1 MKHILYISFY
11 FILVNLLI
19 FQINGKIL
27 KKSEND
33 EIIKSNLRSG
43 SSNSLNQIY
52 EEKHEKKHA
61 LSHNSYDKTKNNENH
76 KFFDKDKEVS
86 ISNLKNVSQT
96 NVKNALRNFG
106 VSENIFLQENKLGE
120 EGKLINH
127 ITNDDENKEKYIKGE
142 EENREED
149 PEEKAAREKQE
160 AEEKAAREKQE
171 AEEKAAREKQE
182 AEEKAARERQVAEKA
197 ARERQEAEKAAREK
211 QEAEEK
217 AAREKQEAE
226 EKAARERQEA
236 EEKAAREK
244 QEAEEKAARERQV
257 AEKAA
262 REKQEAEEKAA
273 REKQEAEEKAA
284 REKQEAEEKAARERQ
299 VAEKAARE
307 RQEAEKAAREKQE
320 AEEKAAREKQEAEE
334 KAAREKQEAEEKAA
348 RERQVAEKAAREK
361 QEAEEKAAREKQE
374 AEEKAARERQ
384 EVEKA
389 ARERQEA
396 EEKAAREKQEAEE
409 KAAREREEAPKRA
422 LAEQRSAFERIDSMK
437 QKLEGEKE
445 HGDVLAEDLYGRL
458 EIPVIEL
465 PSENEGGY
473 YIQHQSSLPQDNRG
487 NSRDSK
493 EISIIEKT
501 NRESITTNVEG
512 RRDIHK
518 GHLEEK
524 KDGSIKPE
532 QKEDKSADVQ
542 NHALE
547 TVNILDIKDF
557 QISEYEDEISAEYD
571 DSLIDEEEDD
581 EDLDQ
586 FKPIVQYDNFQ
597 DEENIGIYKELED
610 LIEKN
615 ENLDDLDEGIEKSS
629 EELSEE
635 KKKKGKKYEKTKD
648 TNFKP
653 NDKSLYDEHIKKY
666 KNVKQINKEKE
677 KFIKSLFHIFDG
689 DNEILQIVDELS
701 EDITKYFMKL

>member
-149 PEEKAAREKQE
+149 PEEKAARE
-160 AEEKAAREKQE
+160 R
-171 AEEKAAREKQE
+171 
-182 AEEKAARERQVAEKA
+182 
-197 ARERQEAEKAAREK
+197 
-211 QEAEEK
+211 
-217 AAREKQEAE
+217 QEAE

-284 REKQEAEEKAARERQ
+284 RE
-299 VAEKAARE
+299 
-307 RQEAEKAAREKQE
+307 
-320 AEEKAAREKQEAEE
+320 
-334 KAAREKQEAEEKAA
+334 
-348 RERQVAEKAAREK
+348 
-361 QEAEEKAAREKQE
+361 
-374 AEEKAARERQ
+374 
-384 EVEKA
+384 
-389 ARERQEA
+389 
-396 EEKAAREKQEAEE
+396 
-409 KAAREREEAPKRA
+409 REESPKRA
-422 LAEQRSAFERIDSMK
+422 LAEQRAAFERIDSMK
-437 QKLEGEKE
+437 QKLEGGKE

-524 KDGSIKPE
+524 KDVSIKPE

-547 TVNILDIKDF
+547 TVNILDVKDF

>member
-19 FQINGKIL
+19 FHINGKII
-27 KKSEND
+27 KNSEKD

-43 SSNSLNQIY
+43 SSNSWNRIN
-52 EEKHEKKHA
+52 EENHEKKHV
-61 LSHNSYDKTKNNENH
+61 LSHNSYEKTKNNENN
-76 KFFDKDKEVS
+76 KFFDKDKELS
-86 ISNLKNVSQT
+86 MSNVKNVSQT
-96 NVKNALRNFG
+96 NFKSLLRNLG
-106 VSENIFLQENKLGE
+106 VSENIFLKENKLNK
-120 EGKLINH
+120 EGKLIEH
-127 ITNDDENKEKYIKGE
+127 IINDDDDKKKYIKGQD
-142 EENREED
+142 ENRQED
-149 PEEKAAREKQE
+149 LEEKAAKEKD
-160 AEEKAAREKQE
+160 
-171 AEEKAAREKQE
+171 
-182 AEEKAARERQVAEKA
+182 
-197 ARERQEAEKAAREK
+197 
-211 QEAEEK
+211 
-217 AAREKQEAE
+217 
-226 EKAARERQEA
+226 
-236 EEKAAREK
+236 
-244 QEAEEKAARERQV
+244 
-257 AEKAA
+257 
-262 REKQEAEEKAA
+262 
-273 REKQEAEEKAA
+273 
-284 REKQEAEEKAARERQ
+284 
-299 VAEKAARE
+299 
-307 RQEAEKAAREKQE
+307 
-320 AEEKAAREKQEAEE
+320 
-334 KAAREKQEAEEKAA
+334 
-348 RERQVAEKAAREK
+348 
-361 QEAEEKAAREKQE
+361 
-374 AEEKAARERQ
+374 
-384 EVEKA
+384 
-389 ARERQEA
+389 
-396 EEKAAREKQEAEE
+396 
-409 KAAREREEAPKRA
+409 
-422 LAEQRSAFERIDSMK
+422 LEQRKADTKKNLERK
-437 QKLEGEKE
+437 KE

-465 PSENEGGY
+465 PSENERGY
-473 YIQHQSSLPQDNRG
+473 YIPHQSSLPQDNRG

-532 QKEDKSADVQ
+532 QKEDKSADIQ
-542 NHALE
+542 NHTLE
-547 TVNILDIKDF
+547 TVNISDVNDF
-557 QISEYEDEISAEYD
+557 QISKYEDEISAEYD

-581 EDLDQ
+581 EDLDE

-635 KKKKGKKYEKTKD
+635 KIKKGKKYEKTKD
-648 TNFKP
+648 NNFKP

-666 KNVKQINKEKE
+666 KNVKQVNKEKE

>member
-19 FQINGKIL
+19 FHINGKII
-27 KKSEND
+27 KNSEKD

-43 SSNSLNQIY
+43 SSNSWNRIN
-52 EEKHEKKHA
+52 EEKHEKKHV
-61 LSHNSYDKTKNNENH
+61 LSHNSYEKTKNNENN
-76 KFFDKDKEVS
+76 KFFDKDKELS
-86 ISNLKNVSQT
+86 MSNVKNVSQT
-96 NVKNALRNFG
+96 NFKSLLRNLG
-106 VSENIFLQENKLGE
+106 VSENIFLKENKLNK
-120 EGKLINH
+120 EGKLIEH
-127 ITNDDENKEKYIKGE
+127 IINDDDDKKKYIKGQD
-142 EENREED
+142 ENRQED
-149 PEEKAAREKQE
+149 LEEKAAKEKLQGQQSDLEQE
-160 AEEKAAREKQE
+160 RLAKEKD
-171 AEEKAAREKQE
+171 
-182 AEEKAARERQVAEKA
+182 
-197 ARERQEAEKAAREK
+197 
-211 QEAEEK
+211 
-217 AAREKQEAE
+217 
-226 EKAARERQEA
+226 
-236 EEKAAREK
+236 
-244 QEAEEKAARERQV
+244 
-257 AEKAA
+257 
-262 REKQEAEEKAA
+262 
-273 REKQEAEEKAA
+273 
-284 REKQEAEEKAARERQ
+284 
-299 VAEKAARE
+299 
-307 RQEAEKAAREKQE
+307 
-320 AEEKAAREKQEAEE
+320 
-334 KAAREKQEAEEKAA
+334 
-348 RERQVAEKAAREK
+348 
-361 QEAEEKAAREKQE
+361 
-374 AEEKAARERQ
+374 
-384 EVEKA
+384 
-389 ARERQEA
+389 
-396 EEKAAREKQEAEE
+396 
-409 KAAREREEAPKRA
+409 
-422 LAEQRSAFERIDSMK
+422 LEQRKADTKKNLERK
-437 QKLEGEKE
+437 KE

-465 PSENEGGY
+465 PSENERGY
-473 YIQHQSSLPQDNRG
+473 YIPHQSSLPQDNRG

-532 QKEDKSADVQ
+532 QKEDKSADIQ
-542 NHALE
+542 NHTLE
-547 TVNILDIKDF
+547 TVNISDVNDF
-557 QISEYEDEISAEYD
+557 QISKYEDEISAEYD

-581 EDLDQ
+581 EDLDE

-635 KKKKGKKYEKTKD
+635 KIKKGKKYEKTKD
-648 TNFKP
+648 NNFKP

-666 KNVKQINKEKE
+666 KNVKQVNKEKE